1 MLLSNKDL
9 LLRPYRSRTST
20 GRFGFIGWKSR
31 AARPVLRMGCMTNTA
46 CRLLLT
52 TSLLS
57 LAVVAC
63 SSDEDGS
70 TDTERAPE
78 GSTQARSAKL
88 SAAAKDA
95 AGCEGT
101 GHIYRNDG
109 DGGAPSTIEARCAA
123 IIVDGT
129 TCAVD
134 PSEVGLSLGL
144 DGHGWTVHASSPCFG
159 GTSLTIAGVDDA
171 PYPQTAVQP
180 FLAETSARLFLT
192 NEGSDASVESGSYSS
207 NPAGS
212 STIELGPEVEDGE
225 KVVTTVAGVAE
236 VVSEASSSRRENR
249 RKVTFY
255 FAF

>member
-1 MLLSNKDL
+1 
-9 LLRPYRSRTST
+9 
-20 GRFGFIGWKSR
+20 
-31 AARPVLRMGCMTNTA
+31 MTKTA

-63 SSDEDGS
+63 SFDEG
-70 TDTERAPE
+70 DTEGAPE
-78 GSTQARSAKL
+78 GSTQAQSAKL
-88 SAAAKDA
+88 SNAAKDA
-95 AGCEGT
+95 AGCKGK

-109 DGGAPSTIEARCAA
+109 DGGAPSTMEARCAA

-129 TCAVD
+129 MCAVD
-134 PSEVGLSLGL
+134 PSEVALSLGL
-144 DGHGWTVHASSPCFG
+144 DGHGWAVQASSPCFG
-159 GTSLTIAGVDDA
+159 GTLLTISGVDDA

-180 FLAETSARLFLT
+180 FLEETSARLFLT
-192 NEGSDASVESGSYSS
+192 NEGSDASFESGSYSS

-212 STIELGPEVEDGE
+212 STIELGPEAEDGE

-236 VVSEASSSRRENR
+236 VVSEASYTRREYR
-249 RKVTFY
+249 RKVSFY